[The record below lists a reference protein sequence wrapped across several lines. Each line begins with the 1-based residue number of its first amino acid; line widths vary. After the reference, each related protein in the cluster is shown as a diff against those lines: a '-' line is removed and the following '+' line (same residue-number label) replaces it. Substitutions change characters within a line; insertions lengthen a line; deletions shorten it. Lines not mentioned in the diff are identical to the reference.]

1 MLLVNLLNM
10 KEKIKQ
16 ISILLGLAAVV
27 IAGLVWFSNNS
38 KIEAPTAAIDGK
50 FGGVLTFDGSQYDF
64 GTVSMAKGKV
74 SKEFTLENKSQGD
87 VNIGEVF
94 TSCMCTEAELKVGDK
109 TAGPFGRQGHGL
121 ASSANLIVKPGE
133 EMIVKAIFD
142 PAAHGPAG
150 VGPIERQIAIYTS
163 ADKDPIVLDFKAV
176 VTP

>member
-1 MLLVNLLNM
+1 M
-10 KEKIKQ
+10 KEQIKKIP
-16 ISILLGLAAVV
+16 IYLGLIAVV
-27 IAGLVWFSNNS
+27 VAILVWIGNTGP
-38 KIEAPTAAIDGK
+38 KKPTAAINGK
-50 FGGVLTFDGSQYDF
+50 SSGVLTLKESKYDF

-87 VNIGEVF
+87 VKISEVF

-109 TAGPFGRQGHGL
+109 IAGPFGMRGHT
-121 ASSANLIVKPGE
+121 ASSVYLVVKPGE
-133 EMIVKAIFD
+133 EMVVKAIFD

-163 ADKDPIVLDFKAV
+163 AGKDPIVLDFKAV

>member
-1 MLLVNLLNM
+1 M
-10 KEKIKQ
+10 KEQIKQ
-16 ISILLGLAAVV
+16 ISIYLGLIAVV
-27 IAGLVWFSNNS
+27 VVGLVWFSNNS
-38 KIEAPTAAIDGK
+38 KTKTPTAAINEK
-50 FGGVLTFDGSQYDF
+50 FSGVFTLKESKYDF

-87 VNIGEVF
+87 VNVGEVF

-109 TAGPFGRQGHGL
+109 TAGPFGMQGHGL

-133 EMIVKAIFD
+133 EMTVKAIFD
-142 PAAHGPAG
+142 PAAHGPSG

-163 ADKDPIVLDFKAV
+163 AGNDPIVLDFKAV